1 MTPKDRAASEF
12 KKKYGDAP
20 PWIVRSPG
28 RVNLIGGHTDYNDG
42 FVLPM
47 AINYATWI
55 AFRPRQDD
63 RVEVMSLD
71 MDDTIEFNLKN
82 LEKSK
87 SGWGEY
93 VKGVAWALK
102 EKGFVLKGWEGI
114 LIGNVP
120 IGAGLSSSASI
131 ELSVAKA
138 FSLASGFEWDPVEI
152 AKAAQHAE
160 NEWVGMKCGIMDQL
174 ISAAGK
180 KDSAL
185 LIDCRSLELRSIPF
199 PSNIVA
205 VILDTN
211 TRRGL
216 VDSAYN
222 ERRNQCESAAS
233 FFGVLK
239 LRDVSLEDFNKRKE
253 EMEPLERRRAQ
264 HVITEN
270 NRVLESVDA
279 MESGDAALLGEL
291 LNAAH
296 KSISEDYDVS
306 SNELNAIVEI
316 AQAQPG
322 CFGARMTGA
331 GFGGCAVALVD
342 KSHLD
347 EFLVEVVEEYKERTG
362 LDSEVYSSSASEGT
376 NLVGGSRRAA

>member
-253 EMEPLERRRAQ
+253 EMELLERRRAQ